1 MKILMERER
10 ETNLQVWFNVPD
22 GDTAKVKLMYP

>member
-1 MKILMERER
+1 MERERER